1 MSATA
6 AHRSG
11 TAAPRGAP
19 VRVLD
24 VIDGDSAGLD
34 GQALAAAREHV
45 TADVVA
51 LSADRREAALPL
63 DRVRHGLLV
72 CSGFLLLETAFDG
85 RAIAELVG
93 PGDVLLAPRPNPLSA
108 ACKTSSRPIGPV
120 RLALLDDAFEL
131 RVAPWPGILTA
142 LLRRAGERAARSSA
156 ERAMLAVPNVELRI
170 QLFLRN
176 YAAQWG
182 QTRDDGFLVP
192 VAVTHDALGLL
203 IGARRPTVTTALS
216 ALRARGVLELQADR
230 TWLLR
235 PDDVP
240 ALTRST
246 PPVRSA
252 PAPAETLASSSASLT
267 TASLSQRF
275 EAQRE
280 RLARVRESHEAAVA
294 TMRDRTDVLRVR
306 AARLRTGLADA
317 QQHERERD

>member
-1 MSATA
+1 MAATA
-6 AHRSG
+6 AHRPGAAAARG
-11 TAAPRGAP
+11 TSA
-19 VRVLD
+19 RVLD
-24 VIDGDSAGLD
+24 VIDGVAAGLD
-34 GQALAAAREHV
+34 GPALAAAREHV
-45 TADVVA
+45 TADVVT
-51 LSADRREAALPL
+51 LSGERRAVALPL
-63 DRVRHGLLV
+63 DRARHGLLV
-72 CSGFLLLETAFDG
+72 CSGFLLLETSFDG

-93 PGDVLLAPRPNPLSA
+93 PGDVLLAPRPDALSA
-108 ACKTSSRPIGPV
+108 SCETSSRPIGPV

-131 RVAPWPGILTA
+131 RAAPWPGILTA
-142 LLRRAGERAARSSA
+142 LLRRAGERAVRSSA

-170 QLFLRN
+170 QLFLRT
-176 YAAQWG
+176 YAVQWG
-182 QTRDDGFLVP
+182 QVRDDGFLVP
-192 VAVTHDALGLL
+192 VAITHDALGLL

-240 ALTRST
+240 ALTRT
-246 PPVRSA
+246 A
-252 PAPAETLASSSASLT
+252 TPAPGTPSARDALLM
-267 TASLSQRF
+267 AAPLSQRF

-317 QQHERERD
+317 QLHERERD

>member
-1 MSATA
+1 MPAS
-6 AHRSG
+6 RS
-11 TAAPRGAP
+11 AP

-24 VIDGDSAGLD
+24 VIDGVSGGLD
-34 GQALAAAREHV
+34 GPALAAAREHV
-45 TADVVA
+45 TADVVT
-51 LSADRREAALPL
+51 LSADRREVALPL

-72 CSGFLLLETAFDG
+72 CSGFLLLETSFDG

-93 PGDVLLAPRPNPLSA
+93 PGDVLLAPRPDPLSSS
-108 ACKTSSRPIGPV
+108 CETSSRPIGPV
-120 RLALLDDAFEL
+120 RVALLDEAFEL
-131 RVAPWPGILTA
+131 RAAPWPSVLTS

-170 QLFLRN
+170 QLFLRT
-176 YAAQWG
+176 YAVHWG
-182 QTRDDGFLVP
+182 QVRDDGFLVP

-246 PPVRSA
+246 PPMRSA
-252 PAPAETLASSSASLT
+252 PPPPAEVLTPSAASLT

-280 RLARVRESHEAAVA
+280 RLARVRENHEAAVA